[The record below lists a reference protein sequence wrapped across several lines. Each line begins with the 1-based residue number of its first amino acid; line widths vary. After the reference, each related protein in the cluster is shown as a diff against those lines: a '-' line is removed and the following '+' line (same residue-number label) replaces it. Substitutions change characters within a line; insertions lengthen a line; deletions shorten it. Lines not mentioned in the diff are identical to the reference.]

1 MSVWKYI
8 RKMLLRVFHEYEFT
22 ANTPVHRR
30 AICCFYDL
38 EIRVYNNSVGGTFSQ
53 HRAPSKRNPLE
64 IFIKKVHGESM
75 SGEGGEARIH
85 HRYTRPVINSRPM
98 PYPLWYLSQPC
109 TYRYTSISL
118 SPPPL
123 RALDFRARTHGN
135 SCQDEGRIVRE
146 NARVVAG
153 KILFRFPS
161 CLATYRGKRARTEIF
176 YSTEISIDLSLLL
189 RTYVER

>member
-1 MSVWKYI
+1 
-8 RKMLLRVFHEYEFT
+8 MLLRVFHEYEFT

-98 PYPLWYLSQPC
+98 PYPLWYPSQPC

-118 SPPPL
+118 PPPPVPWIF
-123 RALDFRARTHGN
+123 AL
-135 SCQDEGRIVRE
+135 
-146 NARVVAG
+146 
-153 KILFRFPS
+153 
-161 CLATYRGKRARTEIF
+161 ARTEIRARTKEGSLERMHELSPVKYCSGFLRVWRRIAVNARERRYSILPRFRLIYRSF
-176 YSTEISIDLSLLL
+176 YE
-189 RTYVER
+189 RT